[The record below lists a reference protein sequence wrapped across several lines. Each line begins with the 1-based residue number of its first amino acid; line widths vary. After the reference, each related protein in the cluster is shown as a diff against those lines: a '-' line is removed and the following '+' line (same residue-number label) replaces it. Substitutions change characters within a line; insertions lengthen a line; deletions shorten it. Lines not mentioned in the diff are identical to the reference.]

1 MNMLFLSDAL
11 LCVSLG
17 IGLGICGGM
26 LGIGGGLIA
35 IPVLGMLFGMNQH
48 IAQGTAL
55 IMITPNVL
63 IGFLRY
69 RQRNRIDTRMTL
81 ILCGFATVSSYLAA
95 HVASLIPVDN
105 LQKAFA
111 VFLLVL
117 AVYYIGQWFKSRH
130 HHRAATALL
139 SPRYLPVLG
148 VASGFMSGIF
158 TVGGGLVVVP
168 ALVTLFGF
176 TQTQAQGIALALV
189 VPGALAALASY
200 AQAGNVDWA
209 TGLPLALGGILSV
222 SWGVALA
229 HRLPVSFLRLAFCLV
244 LLGVALTMLW
254 K

>member
-1 MNMLFLSDAL
+1 
-11 LCVSLG
+11 
-17 IGLGICGGM
+17 
-26 LGIGGGLIA
+26 
-35 IPVLGMLFGMNQH
+35 
-48 IAQGTAL
+48 
-55 IMITPNVL
+55 
-63 IGFLRY
+63 
-69 RQRNRIDTRMTL
+69 
-81 ILCGFATVSSYLAA
+81 
-95 HVASLIPVDN
+95 
-105 LQKAFA
+105 
-111 VFLLVL
+111 
-117 AVYYIGQWFKSRH
+117 
-130 HHRAATALL
+130 
-139 SPRYLPVLG
+139 
-148 VASGFMSGIF
+148 MSGIF

>member
-1 MNMLFLSDAL
+1 MLSGDVMMCL
-11 LCVSLG
+11 VLG
-17 IGLGICGGM
+17 MGLGICGGM

-35 IPVLGMLFGMNQH
+35 IPVMGMLLGMNQH
-48 IAQGTAL
+48 MAQGTAL
-55 IMITPNVL
+55 VMITPNVL
-63 IGFLRY
+63 IGFWRY
-69 RQRNRIDTRMTL
+69 RQRNHIDTRMML
-81 ILCGFATVSSYLAA
+81 KLCAFATVSAYLAA
-95 HVASLIPVDN
+95 HVASAIQVNN
-105 LQKAFA
+105 LQTAFA
-111 VFLLVL
+111 LFLLAL
-117 AVYYIGQWFKSRH
+117 AVYYIWQWINSKRSRKP
-130 HHRAATALL
+130 AVVL

-176 TQTQAQGIALALV
+176 TQTQAQGMALALV

-209 TGLPLALGGILSV
+209 TGVPLAIGGILSV

-229 HRLPVSFLRLAFCLV
+229 HKLPVIALRLTFCLV
-244 LLGVALTMLW
+244 LVGVALVMLLG